1 MNVSKTR
8 IIVGIIITVGIIIL
22 ISNQEMIS
30 ENIVVN
36 HKTGE
41 IEIKGTMENQLTN
54 ISGYAI
60 IDKSQYNV
68 GEKIFFDMNELS
80 SKDKGVILFLRPI
93 NDTHR
98 TTYMSIPFDGA
109 KKDSVNLYLEPKL
122 DKDKGICSTED
133 LVGIWSIVF
142 YETTYPNIEFKIK
155 NQISNWDK
163 RTFES
168 VC

>member
-1 MNVSKTR
+1 MKNFKVGIIA
-8 IIVGIIITVGIIIL
+8 IIVGIILISGIL
-22 ISNQEMIS
+22 IFILNQDPDNRNE
-30 ENIVVN
+30 
-36 HKTGE
+36 
-41 IEIKGTMENQLTN
+41 
-54 ISGYAI
+54 I
-60 IDKSQYNV
+60 IDNLSAEISAITFQIDKTQYNI
-68 GEKIFFDMNELS
+68 GEKIFLDMDNMS
-80 SKDKGVILFLRPI
+80 SSDKGVVLILRPI

-98 TTYMSIPFDGA
+98 TTYLAIPFDGA
-109 KKDSVNLYLEPKL
+109 QKNTFSYYLEPQL
-122 DKDKGICSTED
+122 DESKGICSVED

>member
-1 MNVSKTR
+1 MKNLNKVLVVLGITIIAGILVLILNQVSDDENN
-8 IIVGIIITVGIIIL
+8 IFDTV
-22 ISNQEMIS
+22 NEPVK
-30 ENIVVN
+30 N
-36 HKTGE
+36 
-41 IEIKGTMENQLTN
+41 
-54 ISGYAI
+54 SGYFQ
-60 IDKSQYNV
+60 IDKTQYNV
-68 GEKIFFDMNELS
+68 GEKIFINMDYLS
-80 SKDKGVILFLRPI
+80 SEDKGTVLILRPI